1 MNTQTLKPL
10 ATAQAEAAL
19 LGATLAPIEG
29 DTGQP
34 EFVFTD
40 GPLTLRT
47 GNLAALQQVVAALR
61 QRQEVAHVTT

>member
-19 LGATLAPIEG
+19 LGAALVPIEG
-29 DTGQP
+29 DTGRP
-34 EFVFTD
+34 EFVLTD

-47 GNLAALQQVVAALR
+47 ADLGALQRVVEVLR
-61 QRQEVAHVTT
+61 QRREGGQAHG